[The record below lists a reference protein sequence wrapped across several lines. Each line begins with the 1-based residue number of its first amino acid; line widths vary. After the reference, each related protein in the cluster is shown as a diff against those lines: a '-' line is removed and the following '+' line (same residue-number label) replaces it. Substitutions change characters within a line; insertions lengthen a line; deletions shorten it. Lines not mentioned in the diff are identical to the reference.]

1 MIQANN
7 VTLRVGKKALF
18 EDVNIKFT
26 EGNCYGLIGANG
38 AGKSTFLKILSGQL
52 EPTNGDV
59 VITPGQRLSFL
70 QQDHFKYDAFTV
82 LDTVIMGNQRLYDI
96 MKEKDAIYTKEDFS
110 DEDGI
115 RASELEGEFAE
126 MDGWNAESD
135 AATLLNGLGISTDYH
150 YSMMAELPGAL
161 KVKVLLAQALF
172 GNPDILLLDEPTN
185 DLDIQTLTIL
195 EDYLDSFQ
203 GIVITVSHDRYFL
216 DRVVRRIFAFEGDGT
231 VRQYEGGFTDYQAA
245 LYERKLTE
253 EAGAG
258 ETGQKKNSGQKC
270 GETGSEDAAKR
281 EAKAEAEAARRQG
294 RKLKFSYKEQKE
306 WDTIDEDIASLEK
319 AVAELEKEMEA
330 AAANYSRLQ
339 ELLAEKAPHGK
350 ICLGFTPDEEIGMG
364 ASFFDV
370 SGFGADF
377 AYTLDG
383 GDITDY
389 EYETFN
395 AAKTVVTINGFSIH
409 PGTSK
414 DKMRNALLIAMEYN
428 ALLPALETPAHTEGY
443 EGFFHLQ
450 EMHGKA
456 EKATMEYIVRDHD
469 MKRFQERKAMMD
481 KAAEQINRRWGD
493 GTAVVDT
500 HDQYYN
506 MYEVLKDHMEILE
519 LAESAMK
526 AAGIEHPTHSPIRGG
541 TDGSVLTYKGLLC
554 PNLPSAGHNAHGRYE
569 YAPVESLKTGVKTVK
584 ALVSPELV
592 ETIIGKKEG

>member
-1 MIQANN
+1 MDTVVDRLIRYAKVYSESDYHAGHT
-7 VTLRVGKKALF
+7 VTPSTDRQFDMAKLLVEELHGLGIENARYDDK
-18 EDVNIKFT
+18 
-26 EGNCYGLIGANG
+26 CYVYATLDATPGCEQLPAIGLIAHMDTTPDMT
-38 AGKSTFLKILSGQL
+38 GKDVKPQIIHYTG
-52 EPTNGDV
+52 GDV
-59 VITPGQRLSFL
+59 V
-70 QQDHFKYDAFTV
+70 
-82 LDTVIMGNQRLYDI
+82 
-96 MKEKDAIYTKEDFS
+96 
-110 DEDGI
+110 
-115 RASELEGEFAE
+115 
-126 MDGWNAESD
+126 
-135 AATLLNGLGISTDYH
+135 LNR
-150 YSMMAELPGAL
+150 E
-161 KVKVLLAQALF
+161 Q
-172 GNPDILLLDEPTN
+172 N
-185 DLDIQTLTIL
+185 
-195 EDYLDSFQ
+195 
-203 GIVITVSHDRYFL
+203 IV
-216 DRVVRRIFAFEGDGT
+216 
-231 VRQYEGGFTDYQAA
+231 
-245 LYERKLTE
+245 
-253 EAGAG
+253 
-258 ETGQKKNSGQKC
+258 
-270 GETGSEDAAKR
+270 
-281 EAKAEAEAARRQG
+281 
-294 RKLKFSYKEQKE
+294 
-306 WDTIDEDIASLEK
+306 
-319 AVAELEKEMEA
+319 MEA
-330 AAANYSRLQ
+330 AQFPELQ
-339 ELLAEKAPHGK
+339 KFVGQELVCTDGTTLLGADDKAGIAIILQAVEELLAEKAPHGK